1 VNNGFSLIDVY
12 EKYRKTFEINDVII
26 YRHSL
31 SGENIL
37 GFGLGRCDG
46 AWPKKYLKPEME
58 NYRMESE
65 SKLLAGSVDPL
76 FPEGAKKN
84 DFFTE
89 GTEEENEN

>member
-1 VNNGFSLIDVY
+1 MHHSELLETNYNNFKIKRKIKM
-12 EKYRKTFEINDVII
+12 EKE
-26 YRHSL
+26 
-31 SGENIL
+31 
-37 GFGLGRCDG
+37 
-46 AWPKKYLKPEME
+46 KYLKPEME

-89 GTEEENEN
+89 GTEEEKEN

>member
-1 VNNGFSLIDVY
+1 MKM
-12 EKYRKTFEINDVII
+12 EKE
-26 YRHSL
+26 
-31 SGENIL
+31 
-37 GFGLGRCDG
+37 
-46 AWPKKYLKPEME
+46 KYLKPEIE

-89 GTEEENEN
+89 ETEEENEN

>member
-37 GFGLGRCDG
+37 GFGLGRRDG
-46 AWPKKYLKPEME
+46 AWPVFY
-58 NYRMESE
+58 NYSTLP
-65 SKLLAGSVDPL
+65 SGSFSTWYPASL
-76 FPEGAKKN
+76 
-84 DFFTE
+84 
-89 GTEEENEN
+89 